1 MATIVRARNVHAAA
15 RSTIGSRIASATRQ
29 MVSITATCRDAK
41 AAMVCTV
48 WVSHGPASTSM
59 RSESSTSRTSV
70 LGVRG
75 SEANHCGEE
84 YVGPSD
90 GTA

>member
-1 MATIVRARNVHAAA
+1 
-15 RSTIGSRIASATRQ
+15 
-29 MVSITATCRDAK
+29 MVTITATWSEAK
-41 AAMVCTV
+41 AAIVCTV
-48 WVSHGPASTSM
+48 WVSHGPARTSM
-59 RSESSTSRTSV
+59 RSESSRSRTEV
-70 LGVRG
+70 LGVWG